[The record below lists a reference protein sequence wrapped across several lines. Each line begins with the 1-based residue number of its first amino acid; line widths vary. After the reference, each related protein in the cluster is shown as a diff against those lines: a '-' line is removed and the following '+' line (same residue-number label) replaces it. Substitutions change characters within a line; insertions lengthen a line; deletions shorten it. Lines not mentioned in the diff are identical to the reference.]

1 MQSALS
7 VILGMSDVDDA
18 RDSMALFDGT
28 PASVQTARA
37 EMDAD
42 YAAALDPVD
51 GEFLMPL
58 VGVVDDPF
66 MM

>member
-1 MQSALS
+1 
-7 VILGMSDVDDA
+7 
-18 RDSMALFDGT
+18 
-28 PASVQTARA
+28 
-37 EMDAD
+37 MDAD

>member
-1 MQSALS
+1 
-7 VILGMSDVDDA
+7 MSDVDDA
-18 RDSMALFDGT
+18 RDSMALFTGT
-28 PASVQTARA
+28 AASVLAARA

-42 YAAALDPVD
+42 YAEALDPLD

>member
-1 MQSALS
+1 
-7 VILGMSDVDDA
+7 MSDVEDA

-28 PASVQTARA
+28 PASVFAARA

-42 YAAALDPVD
+42 YADALDPAN

-66 MM
+66 AV